1 MFWVYTAI
9 VVSIAAFGIAAY
21 LYRWVKNQPKGSE
34 TAEEIAM
41 LIRRG
46 ANTFLSREY
55 RILAVFASIIAVII
69 FIFLPELVWKS
80 SNVLLNLRMAFAFC
94 LAHFCRLLP
103 VKSVSILLQ
112 SPMLSQ
118 P

>member
-46 ANTFLSREY
+46 LTLSLAESMEY
-55 RILAVFASIIAVII
+55 
-69 FIFLPELVWKS
+69 WQY
-80 SNVLLNLRMAFAFC
+80 LRQ
-94 LAHFCRLLP
+94 
-103 VKSVSILLQ
+103 LLQ
-112 SPMLSQ
+112 
-118 P
+118 